1 MTTDSPTRP
10 ALSTED
16 FSSSSFDIC
25 EPFGWIL
32 TTQCLVA
39 LILNLTVLTTF
50 CKDRGL
56 RSNGSAALL
65 LNLIAADLGITLCG
79 CPFSAFAAFARHW
92 PFGELGCTLY
102 GFQVISPLTELTGR
116 PRAICGQRYPL
127 PCFA

>member
-1 MTTDSPTRP
+1 MTTDSPSRP

-79 CPFSAFAAFARHW
+79 CPFSAFAAFARRW

-102 GFQVISPLTELTGR
+102 GFQVISPV
-116 PRAICGQRYPL
+116 I
-127 PCFA
+127 